1 MKRLLIVIFAVLA
14 CLGMSAQK
22 PNGTFTLYPRV
33 GINLSKFSGDKIY
46 AYISEPKQVD
56 AKYKTGFTAGAEMQ
70 YQMSDVIALSGGLL
84 YSRQGTGFGY
94 IPDMKGFK
102 MSSDNI
108 NVPIL
113 LLATTNIGL
122 NLKLGLQPEFRV
134 STAFDKIM
142 KRVTLSM
149 PIGLSYDYRNFE
161 LDVRYNFGITSVYNS
176 DVQAAYNKS
185 FVLTLAYG
193 IDL

>member
-1 MKRLLIVIFAVLA
+1 
-14 CLGMSAQK
+14 
-22 PNGTFTLYPRV
+22 
-33 GINLSKFSGDKIY
+33 
-46 AYISEPKQVD
+46 
-56 AKYKTGFTAGAEMQ
+56 MQ

-84 YSRQGTGFGY
+84 YSRQGTGFGD